1 MNTTPPNPTRNVLL
15 LLLALLALVALSGR
29 PAFEVGAHFRQPEP
43 EVRDNRFLAL
53 GRMAAELGV
62 DVHMQANFT
71 ALPPLSES
79 GSTLWLTVPGRMLSA
94 DDIVALQRWVDDG
107 GRLVLAPLT
116 PELWENDPLLA
127 ALGLELVQ
135 EDEEWLTA
143 QLGDPESRPSVWRH
157 GFQYAAGNDRAVR
170 AAFDLDRGIAPLDP
184 DDESGDPLLCD
195 PVGCHAWRVHI
206 GSGAVIA
213 LAEGWPF
220 SNTAL
225 EHHEHAV
232 IARLLVDARPGS
244 RLDIVYGEQV
254 PSLYELAWR
263 HARFALFALPVAVL
277 LWVLAAGQRF
287 GPLLASPRPARR
299 RLAEHVAAAGKLLA
313 RQGRHRALW
322 QAVYDDFRRTLH
334 RRHPQ
339 AHGMDDAQLA
349 ELIARHAGA
358 DPQQVRAALAP
369 PPNDIDDA
377 ALARHVRHLDSLRRL
392 L

>member
-1 MNTTPPNPTRNVLL
+1 MNIPPPNPTRNTLL
-15 LLLALLALVALSGR
+15 LLLALLALVALSGK
-29 PAFEVGAHFRQPEP
+29 PGFGLGEHFRQPEDS
-43 EVRDNRFLAL
+43 VRENRFLAL
-53 GRMAAELGV
+53 GRMAGELGV
-62 DVHMQANFT
+62 DVQMQANFT
-71 ALPPLSES
+71 GLPPLAEN
-79 GSTLWLTVPGRMLSA
+79 GSTLWLTVPGRMLST
-94 DDIVALQRWVDDG
+94 DDIAALQRWVGDG

-116 PELWENDPLLA
+116 PELWDGDPLLA
-127 ALGLELVQ
+127 ALGLQLVQ
-135 EDEEWLTA
+135 EDEEWLTE
-143 QLGDPESRPSVWRH
+143 QLGDSELRPSVWRR
-157 GFQYAAGNDRAVR
+157 GFQYDVGNDRAVR
-170 AAFDLDRGIAPLDP
+170 AGFDLDRGIAPIDP
-184 DDESGDPLLCD
+184 DDESSDPLLCD

-206 GSGAVIA
+206 GDGEVIA

-232 IARLLVDARPGS
+232 IARLLIDARPGS

-277 LWVLAAGQRF
+277 LWAIAAGQRF

-313 RQGRHRALW
+313 RQSRRRVLW

-339 AHGMDDAQLA
+339 AHGMGDAELA
-349 ELIARHAGA
+349 ELVARHAGA

-377 ALARHVRHLDSLRRL
+377 ALALHVRQLDSLRRL